1 MGEPKWRRS
10 GKIRITGSRWRTSA
24 PFSPGSA
31 GARAV
36 GRRRGARQ
44 VFDHARAAHLVVVL
58 AVGLGL
64 LAAVL
69 SALAYFRW
77 RGNEIA
83 MRQHRRLPGTFALS
97 LVAAAV
103 LVVAAAIAAL
113 MVIS

>member
-1 MGEPKWRRS
+1 MGGPKWRRS
-10 GKIRITGSRWRTSA
+10 GEDPDYR
-24 PFSPGSA
+24 FS
-31 GARAV
+31 
-36 GRRRGARQ
+36 
-44 VFDHARAAHLVVVL
+44 LVL

-83 MRQHRRLPGTFALS
+83 MRHNRRLPGTLAMS